1 MTNHNGL
8 CDYELMR
15 KLLLVLSYTMGS
27 SLLLIISSVLFTAL
41 GPKENPIPS
50 YQSYNAI
57 PQVLAAFTESQIIP
71 ADARAGIVDSFLK
84 KYHSPFQGLGQFIVD
99 TAIKYQIPYGL
110 IPAIAQCESNV
121 GKTIPNDSFNAWGYG
136 VYGGSTLRFG
146 SWFEAIERVSRGL
159 REDYYD
165 YGLNTPEK
173 IMKKYTPGS
182 NGSWARCVNQFL
194 EELQ

>member
-1 MTNHNGL
+1 
-8 CDYELMR
+8 MR